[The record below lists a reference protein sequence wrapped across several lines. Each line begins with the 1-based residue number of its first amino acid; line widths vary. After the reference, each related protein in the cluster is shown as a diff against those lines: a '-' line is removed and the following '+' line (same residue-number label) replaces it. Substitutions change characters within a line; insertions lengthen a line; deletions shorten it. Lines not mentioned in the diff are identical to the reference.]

1 MDNRYDND
9 SDYDSMIETV
19 EDWNDAD
26 IERKKSAASY
36 MDGSAQEELS
46 EKDILGDLFDD
57 WDGDLEDE
65 EELSESEA
73 EAEPEPE
80 SKDACVELSVRE
92 DKMSATIFVYEPSG
106 NGQDITRQMILDA
119 LHEKNIVYG
128 VDSKRIDEIVEK
140 KAYRQLFDIAEGKP
154 PIDGKNGK
162 IKDYFPRKRELK
174 FAQTG
179 NGGIDF
185 KTMNLIHNV
194 KKGDVVCEI
203 TMPEEPLD
211 GIDVFGKNAPGK
223 RGKMPPVPQGR
234 NIIFSEK
241 KDKLLT
247 ACEGN
252 LTFRSGRFHVENVYE
267 VAGNVDN
274 SVGNINF
281 TGSVYIHGDVFEGYS
296 VKAKGDITVVGMVE
310 GAELIAGGDILLHKG
325 MRGMKTG
332 VLKAGGNVTGKF
344 LEDCTIYA
352 KGNVEAE
359 YIINSQVSCEK
370 DVILAGRKGAFIGG
384 RCAVYNTMR
393 VKVVGAMSHVPT
405 EVILGV
411 TPELLDR
418 MEQTKQELAEV
429 TKKLIDCKKDMD
441 YLSAKLEAGT
451 ITEKQR
457 HSLNELKIQEPVN
470 KMLLKQLRKRL
481 AEMNQRIQEVGK
493 SRLSADIVHE
503 GTTIR
508 IGNATL
514 TIKRQ
519 EECCSFY
526 LVNGEIQKGMR

>member
-194 KKGDVVCEI
+194 KKGDVVC
-203 TMPEEPLD
+203 
-211 GIDVFGKNAPGK
+211 
-223 RGKMPPVPQGR
+223 
-234 NIIFSEK
+234 
-241 KDKLLT
+241 
-247 ACEGN
+247 
-252 LTFRSGRFHVENVYE
+252 
-267 VAGNVDN
+267 
-274 SVGNINF
+274 
-281 TGSVYIHGDVFEGYS
+281 
-296 VKAKGDITVVGMVE
+296 
-310 GAELIAGGDILLHKG
+310 
-325 MRGMKTG
+325 
-332 VLKAGGNVTGKF
+332 
-344 LEDCTIYA
+344 
-352 KGNVEAE
+352 
-359 YIINSQVSCEK
+359 
-370 DVILAGRKGAFIGG
+370 
-384 RCAVYNTMR
+384 
-393 VKVVGAMSHVPT
+393 
-405 EVILGV
+405 
-411 TPELLDR
+411 
-418 MEQTKQELAEV
+418 
-429 TKKLIDCKKDMD
+429 
-441 YLSAKLEAGT
+441 
-451 ITEKQR
+451 
-457 HSLNELKIQEPVN
+457 
-470 KMLLKQLRKRL
+470 
-481 AEMNQRIQEVGK
+481 
-493 SRLSADIVHE
+493 
-503 GTTIR
+503 
-508 IGNATL
+508 
-514 TIKRQ
+514 
-519 EECCSFY
+519 
-526 LVNGEIQKGMR
+526 